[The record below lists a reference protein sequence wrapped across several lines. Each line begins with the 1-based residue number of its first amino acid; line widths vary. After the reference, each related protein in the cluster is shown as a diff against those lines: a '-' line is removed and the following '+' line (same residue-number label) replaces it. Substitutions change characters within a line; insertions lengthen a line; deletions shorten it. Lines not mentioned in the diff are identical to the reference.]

1 MFHLRIINY
10 NAVRYGSVL
19 FQPLWVMEACYS
31 IQLSVPAQMY
41 RFDPNLPWSQNIYE
55 VIFHGGLAW
64 LLWNNESGSVATFWR
79 QFRFA
84 VTNKIVTVNKYLL
97 VVKAFFCQIIYVWN
111 LSFAKFLLGNILTW
125 IWHHISW
132 PALVQVMAHHLFSA
146 KPSPKPMLTCCQ
158 MGLWNKP
165 QSIWI

>member
-1 MFHLRIINY
+1 MNY

-41 RFDPNLPWSQNIYE
+41 RFDPNLPWSQNIHE

-64 LLWNNESGSVATFWR
+64 LVWNNESGSVSTFWR

-84 VTNKIVTVNKYLL
+84 VRNKIATVNKY
-97 VVKAFFCQIIYVWN
+97 KTPACGA
-111 LSFAKFLLGNILTW
+111 SFLQW
-125 IWHHISW
+125 
-132 PALVQVMAHHLFSA
+132 
-146 KPSPKPMLTCCQ
+146 
-158 MGLWNKP
+158 
-165 QSIWI
+165 